1 MENFDF
7 ESEIT
12 KRYGQIRRARGN
24 FLYTQKNVR
33 LLDMYLD
40 NGASILGWSKGQS
53 RLFLKNTLDRGFSAA
68 FTNGTPANLNRA
80 LKQLFAGFNV
90 FKIYSCR
97 EDLQNAFEVYKDFCA
112 KTGTQNAQAENLTVW
127 RPWQNF
133 AASVIAENLNC
144 FAFVLPF
151 SWNGAQVFACKTDN
165 PEELYALLPED
176 EPVNKPLEAAYC
188 RSIYDLIAELS
199 VRSAEQYAQYDEI
212 LKKYWNRQGAYLLPK
227 VSADKYKDFFIY
239 CLENRVLISPC
250 YEKPSIVPFGISAG
264 SLTAIK
270 NSSFQL

>member
-97 EDLQNAFEVYKDFCA
+97 EGLQTAF
-112 KTGTQNAQAENLTVW
+112 QRIIL
-127 RPWQNF
+127 P
-133 AASVIAENLNC
+133 C
-144 FAFVLPF
+144 FPYYIHPKILF
-151 SWNGAQVFACKTDN
+151 
-165 PEELYALLPED
+165 
-176 EPVNKPLEAAYC
+176 
-188 RSIYDLIAELS
+188 LI
-199 VRSAEQYAQYDEI
+199 
-212 LKKYWNRQGAYLLPK
+212 
-227 VSADKYKDFFIY
+227 
-239 CLENRVLISPC
+239 
-250 YEKPSIVPFGISAG
+250 
-264 SLTAIK
+264 
-270 NSSFQL
+270 FQKMI